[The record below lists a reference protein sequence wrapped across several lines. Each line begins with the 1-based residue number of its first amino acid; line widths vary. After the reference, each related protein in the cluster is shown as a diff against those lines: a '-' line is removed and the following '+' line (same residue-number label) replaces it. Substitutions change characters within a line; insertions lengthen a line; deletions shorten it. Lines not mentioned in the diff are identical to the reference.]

1 MFAFYGCQQDKLY
14 EDESVEVQEDIVGVW
29 INYNEIH
36 SLVSKCSTTEE
47 LNEEINEMLSEFVK
61 YKINTVFLHC
71 RAFDDCFYSSE
82 IFTPSIYCCDDSG
95 NLKFNVLDAFIEN
108 SAKYNIEVHAWINPY
123 RIRNDNNADLINKNS
138 LAGKW
143 YEQNALDQRI
153 IITENSI
160 FYNPASI
167 EVQKYILDGIKEILN
182 NYSID
187 GIHIDDYFYPTTDE
201 SIDTEF
207 YLEYINNGG
216 TLSLENF
223 RRENINT
230 MISSI
235 YSIVKSYGED
245 MCFSISPSADI
256 ETNYS
261 TFYADVE
268 LWASEHGYAD
278 YLIPQLYFGFE
289 HETMPFADLLIKWS
303 ELKLENVKI
312 AIGLSVYKSG
322 EVDVYAKSGSNEWID
337 NSNIL
342 KKQIDSILN
351 NQSLDGYAFY
361 SSKYLLNN
369 YNLNLENEKLNIL
382 S

>member
-1 MFAFYGCQQDKLY
+1 MFAFYGCQQDKLF
-14 EDESVEVQEDIVGVW
+14 EDKSAEVQEDIVGVW
-29 INYNEIH
+29 INYNEIY

-95 NLKFNVLDAFIEN
+95 NLKFDILDAFIEN
-108 SAKYNIEVHAWINPY
+108 SAKYNIEVYAWINPY

-143 YEQNALDQRI
+143 YEQNELDQRL

-187 GIHIDDYFYPTTDE
+187 GIHIDDYFYSTTDE

-289 HETMPFADLLIKWS
+289 HETMPFADLLNKWS
-303 ELKLENVKI
+303 ELKSENVKI

-342 KKQIDSILN
+342 KKQIDLILN

-361 SSKYLLNN
+361 SSRYLLNN